1 MIKKI
6 KRPLFIITFLVFI
19 LLNIQYYLSEKNV
32 KYTNKS
38 RSLYQSFLKTNKIDL
53 PILKSDT
60 NKIIVYKNDL
70 DNFKNNRKKRFWEDL
85 ISNKNE

>member
-60 NKIIVYKNDL
+60 NKIIVYKVASL
-70 DNFKNNRKKRFWEDL
+70 
-85 ISNKNE
+85 